1 MNHIGSV
8 LQLTASGPP
17 FVSLMRSFM
26 ATSVPSFWK
35 PHSATVLPVSMS
47 SCMAKEGFG
56 YCRFRM
62 YYECGRPAV
71 MGLVHVSAQCR
82 GATWCRLVPSSGL
95 RMFICRSPRISSSF
109 DGVEFDRARCAA
121 STAGS

>member
-47 SCMAKEGFG
+47 SCMAKEGFD

-71 MGLVHVSAQCR
+71 MGLGTCFGSMPGGNLVQAGALLWAEDVH
-82 GATWCRLVPSSGL
+82 LPL
-95 RMFICRSPRISSSF
+95 
-109 DGVEFDRARCAA
+109 AA
-121 STAGS
+121 HQQQL